1 LKEFSPSFSLR
12 EIMRAPKILIAT
24 LIAMAVLSLTNIV
37 FFPMVFPEG
46 PPGQLQSVR
55 PVPLRSY
62 QMAALLVAA
71 FIMALIYPL
80 GYRGNKPWV
89 EGLRFGMILGAL
101 SGVPHALNLFAHANI
116 PGGLLLTP
124 VLWTAVTW
132 GFAGLAVG
140 LVYGR
145 VER

>member
-1 LKEFSPSFSLR
+1 
-12 EIMRAPKILIAT
+12 MRAPKILIAT

-46 PPGQLQSVR
+46 LPGQLQSVR
-55 PVPLRSY
+55 TVPLRSY

-89 EGLRFGMILGAL
+89 EGLRFGEAVRGNHMNLRVVKTLPGRCVDAHSLKVGAGTQARVDKKATVL
-101 SGVPHALNLFAHANI
+101 LENADRRHRVVADRHAQR
-116 PGGLLLTP
+116 
-124 VLWTAVTW
+124 
-132 GFAGLAVG
+132 
-140 LVYGR
+140 GR
-145 VER
+145 R